1 MEGTKY
7 DCYEIYFQKIK
18 RIFKN
23 TFLCCK
29 VNIYDSETL
38 CITFSPFKI
47 I

>member
-1 MEGTKY
+1 MIVMKY
-7 DCYEIYFQKIK
+7 IFQKIK
-18 RIFKN
+18 RIFEN

-29 VNIYDSETL
+29 VNLYDSETL